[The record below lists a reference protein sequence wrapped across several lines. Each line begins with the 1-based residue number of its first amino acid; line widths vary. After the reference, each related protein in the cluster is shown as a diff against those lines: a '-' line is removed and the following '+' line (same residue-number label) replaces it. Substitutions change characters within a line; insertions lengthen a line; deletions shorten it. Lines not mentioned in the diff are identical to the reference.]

1 MLQVLVLSTA
11 FLAHGQPTPPA
22 APVEPVVAD
31 TTPRPLPPISD
42 SITEFRALGSGGITG
57 SGAVGPDIVCFH
69 TAHQISYLGSSGG
82 IGGYAMSTTSCNNGD
97 QEADWYGGTNDT
109 PLIGQNAYRLKDG
122 RFEQIGMSWLKH
134 SFCALSEP
142 GCGNCQATD
151 CSTLGIG
158 CADTYG
164 AGLNTNP
171 GGPRSDVNAF
181 SGYYDYPF
189 NVSSTG
195 PSVLRGNLQ
204 IHDYD
209 LDPAQNAGAMY
220 LFEAYYMSSDDAVWG
235 NHANNASW
243 RSVTVCGVG
252 SVYSIGGTE
261 VGEAAIRKWA
271 IWDASVD
278 MTDVQ
283 VPGDGFFVVGAKA
296 TDLGGGTWHY
306 EYAVWNHNCD
316 ASAGSFSVPVPSGAT
331 VQNVGFHDVD
341 YHSGEIYDGTD
352 WTASV
357 VPGSITWSTTPHAQ
371 DPNANALRWATMYNF
386 RFDANVAPVMAAV
399 TLGMFKP
406 GGATSVSTNTISP
419 PAAPIDPCDLPLG
432 DCPEDVN
439 DDQVVDVDDMLATLG
454 SFGQCGDGTFRPV
467 GDVDGDCCTTVDD
480 LLAIVGNWGVD
491 CTPLGACCLIS
502 GGCKEST
509 EDDCT
514 ASGGSWSDGVSC
526 ASANCPAPGACCADD
541 GTCTMVMQGDCG
553 GTWQGDAVDCEDIN
567 CPVAGA
573 GDECSSAFIASP
585 GENAFETNS
594 ATASSPQ
601 PDSSQCSGTY
611 LDWEYSQDIWF
622 RYTPASSGPAHFTT
636 CDGNSYDT
644 SMVIYESTCDNQVA
658 CNGDADG
665 ESDCQ
670 AFYSAI
676 DLTLTAGTAY
686 YIRLGG
692 WEGETGQ
699 GTLTIE

>member
-1 MLQVLVLSTA
+1 
-11 FLAHGQPTPPA
+11 
-22 APVEPVVAD
+22 
-31 TTPRPLPPISD
+31 
-42 SITEFRALGSGGITG
+42 
-57 SGAVGPDIVCFH
+57 
-69 TAHQISYLGSSGG
+69 
-82 IGGYAMSTTSCNNGD
+82 
-97 QEADWYGGTNDT
+97 
-109 PLIGQNAYRLKDG
+109 
-122 RFEQIGMSWLKH
+122 
-134 SFCALSEP
+134 
-142 GCGNCQATD
+142 
-151 CSTLGIG
+151 
-158 CADTYG
+158 
-164 AGLNTNP
+164 
-171 GGPRSDVNAF
+171 
-181 SGYYDYPF
+181 
-189 NVSSTG
+189 
-195 PSVLRGNLQ
+195 
-204 IHDYD
+204 
-209 LDPAQNAGAMY
+209 
-220 LFEAYYMSSDDAVWG
+220 MSSDDAAWG

-243 RSVTVCGVG
+243 RSVTVSGVG
-252 SVYSIGGTE
+252 SVSSTGGTE

-306 EYAVWNHNCD
+306 EYAVWNHNCN

-386 RFDANVAPVMAAV
+386 RFDANVAPVMAPV

-419 PAAPIDPCDLPLG
+419 PAAPVDPCDLPLG

-439 DDQVVDVDDMLATLG
+439 DDQVVDVNDLLATLG

-480 LLAIVGNWGVD
+480 LLAIIGNWGMD
-491 CTPLGACCLIS
+491 CTLLGACCLTA

-509 EDDCT
+509 EADCT

-601 PDSSQCSGTY
+601 PDATQCSGTY

-636 CDGNSYDT
+636 CDVNSYDT

-658 CNGDADG
+658 CNGDAGG
-665 ESDCQ
+665 ESGCQ
-670 AFYSAI
+670 AYYSAI

-692 WEGETGQ
+692 WFGETGQ